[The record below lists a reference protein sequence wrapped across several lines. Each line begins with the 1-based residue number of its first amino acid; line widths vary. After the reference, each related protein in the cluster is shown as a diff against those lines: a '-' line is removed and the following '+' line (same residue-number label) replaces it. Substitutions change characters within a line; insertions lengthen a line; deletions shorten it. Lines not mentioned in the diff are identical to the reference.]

1 MRNWSTWKEGKSAY
15 PLQNDAGDSSYSQC
29 GEKDEMFYCKAFL
42 NISANSKYSDMN
54 F

>member
-29 GEKDEMFYCKAFL
+29 GEKGDVLLQSYPEYL
-42 NISANSKYSDMN
+42 SK